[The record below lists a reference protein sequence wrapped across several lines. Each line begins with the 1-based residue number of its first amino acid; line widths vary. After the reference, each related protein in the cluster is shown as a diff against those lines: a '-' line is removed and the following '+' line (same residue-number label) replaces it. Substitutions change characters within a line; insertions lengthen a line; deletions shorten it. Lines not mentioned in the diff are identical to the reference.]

1 MNTLLKSIVWH
12 EGFSPVAYPDP
23 LTKQEPYT
31 FGHGLTYITESESL
45 EIVKD
50 RVTTLNFELSKKLYF
65 FNDLPDTAKEVLIEM
80 AYQMGVKGVLSFKN
94 TLNYF
99 SKHDWENASNNM
111 KKSLWARQT
120 PERANALAEKIKNLK
135 DQK

>member
-1 MNTLLKSIVWH
+1 MTNLIKSITSH

-23 LTKQEPYT
+23 LTKKEPYT
-31 FGHGLTYITESESL
+31 FGHGLTYITESESI
-45 EIVKD
+45 EILKNRIVSI
-50 RVTTLNFELSKKLYF
+50 NFELSKKLHY

-80 AYQMGVKGVLSFKN
+80 AYQMGIKGLLLFKN
-94 TLNYF
+94 TLTHIQNREWE
-99 SKHDWENASNNM
+99 KAHDNM

-120 PERANALAEKIKNLK
+120 PQRANELANKIKSLK